1 MKDLIYLVL
10 VIIAGVVTI
19 KWYTSREFGT
29 EKHSA
34 TKLTE
39 KEAEELLDT
48 DEETVQED

>member
-10 VIIAGVVTI
+10 VIIVGVVTI

-39 KEAEELLDT
+39 EETKELLNT
-48 DEETVQED
+48 DEEAVQED